1 MIPPIRLETS
11 GDVLSTMDMVM
22 QQRDN
27 PRRLRDDDD
36 HKKLL
41 PSTFNE
47 RICKETDHRKINDK
61 NVGYKEPAE

>member
-1 MIPPIRLETS
+1 
-11 GDVLSTMDMVM
+11 MDMVM

>member
-11 GDVLSTMDMVM
+11 GGALSTMDMVM

-27 PRRLRDDDD
+27 PC
-36 HKKLL
+36 KKLL
-41 PSTFNE
+41 LSTFNE
-47 RICKETDHRKINDK
+47 RICKVIDHRKINDK